1 MRNTLVKIIIL
12 LFIFLIVACS
22 NCTESQDKDVLHN
35 VWVAQ
40 DEDFR
45 NPKTLKSADEFDKN
59 KYGFKILSDG
69 VFIERKNSGWC
80 GTPPIAYS
88 NFYGA
93 WEKLSEDTLEV
104 VVEFWGGIEVFK
116 MEILSIN
123 EDELIIN
130 YIYDYEE

>member
-1 MRNTLVKIIIL
+1 MRNTLIKIIL
-12 LFIFLIVACS
+12 LLFISLIVACS
-22 NCTESQDKDVLHN
+22 SCTESQDEDVLHN

-45 NPKTLKSADEFDKN
+45 NLKTLKSADEFDKN

-104 VVEFWGGIEVFK
+104 VVEFWGGIEVYK
-116 MEILSIN
+116 MEILSVN